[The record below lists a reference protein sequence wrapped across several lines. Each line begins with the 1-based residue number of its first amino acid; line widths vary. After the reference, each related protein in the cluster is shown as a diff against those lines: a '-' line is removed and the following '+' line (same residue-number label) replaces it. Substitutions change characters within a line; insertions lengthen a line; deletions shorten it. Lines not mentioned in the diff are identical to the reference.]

1 MNHKHVL
8 KKIKLC
14 KKKRQNQHNKI
25 SIFILYF
32 NFVVMIVKFLTNSS
46 NTLLAK

>member
-1 MNHKHVL
+1 MHHKHAL

-25 SIFILYF
+25 SIFIINF
-32 NFVVMIVKFLTNSS
+32 NFAAMIVKFLINI
-46 NTLLAK
+46 NTLLTK